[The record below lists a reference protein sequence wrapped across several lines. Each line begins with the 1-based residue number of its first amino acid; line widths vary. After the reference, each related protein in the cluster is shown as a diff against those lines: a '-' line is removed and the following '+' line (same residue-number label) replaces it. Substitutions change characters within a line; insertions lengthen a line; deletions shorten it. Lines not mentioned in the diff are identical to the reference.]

1 MSAPL
6 SAGPVD
12 PRLGGGYRY
21 MGGHMEEDDVAG
33 LEFGAFRRKRSS
45 GGMGPVAMWVM
56 YVLGFLFFIL
66 AIAFFI
72 WYWIKGPV
80 SRRRDCDR

>member
-33 LEFGAFRRKRSS
+33 LELEHFAESVRAEEWDLWQCGSCMCWDSSSSFWRLHFSFGI
-45 GGMGPVAMWVM
+45 G
-56 YVLGFLFFIL
+56 
-66 AIAFFI
+66 
-72 WYWIKGPV
+72 
-80 SRRRDCDR
+80 SRAP